1 MEQKTTIIKENAKE
15 NVKENAIK
23 THFSRTVDD
32 YDIVADK
39 VVMKNDELHEII
51 VNAVPFE
58 RNQQLRILD
67 LGSGTAFGM
76 LLILRRFPYATIFG
90 IDFSSKMI
98 ESARKNLVAYLEH
111 VKLLEDDFTTAVFE
125 KDFNI
130 IMSPVTI
137 HNISHKQKK
146 LLFKKIYDSLS
157 ENGVFINGDFIEAEI
172 AELNIQYQAIYRKFL
187 ESNLTGEELQVW
199 LKHAFVDDKP
209 MKLSEQ
215 FELLKDCGFKE
226 ISLLW
231 QFNNEAVYIARK

>member
-1 MEQKTTIIKENAKE
+1 M
-15 NVKENAIK
+15 
-23 THFSRTVDD
+23 
-32 YDIVADK
+32 
-39 VVMKNDELHEII
+39 
-51 VNAVPFE
+51 
-58 RNQQLRILD
+58 
-67 LGSGTAFGM
+67 
-76 LLILRRFPYATIFG
+76 
-90 IDFSSKMI
+90 
-98 ESARKNLVAYLEH
+98 SA
-111 VKLLEDDFTTAVFE
+111 
-125 KDFNI
+125 
-130 IMSPVTI
+130 VTI